1 MITDVIEMNAA
12 TLKQWAMQI
21 TTGIG
26 AILSSGAAIAILTHQ
41 VTWQQGM
48 PALVAAIVALA
59 WPENAKAQTEATN
72 LFTAVEPLI
81 PVLLTA
87 YKTGIQHG
95 SAAQSVLPGP
105 ASNNPNPMR
114 DAHATKVTS

>member
-1 MITDVIEMNAA
+1 MNAT

-41 VTWQQGM
+41 VTWQQGY
-48 PALVAAIVALA
+48 PALVAAAVAFF
-59 WPENAKAQTEATN
+59 WPENPKAQAEATN

-81 PVLLTA
+81 PVLLSA

-95 SAAQSVLPGP
+95 ASAQSAVPVP
-105 ASNNPNPMR
+105 VSHNPNPMR
-114 DAHATKVTS
+114 DANVTKVTS